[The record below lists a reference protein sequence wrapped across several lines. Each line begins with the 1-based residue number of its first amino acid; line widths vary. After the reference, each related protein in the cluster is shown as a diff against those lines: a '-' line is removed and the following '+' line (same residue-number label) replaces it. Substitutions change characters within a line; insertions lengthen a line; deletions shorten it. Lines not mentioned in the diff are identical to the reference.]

1 MKFNALL
8 TLIFM
13 LTGAASAQAPE
24 DPTAR
29 IAWLQ
34 EAEHSLLNYRRSLL
48 DQEADLAEPLWIVND
63 EGIVIVVDGGPI
75 YDNAAVVAELAA
87 SFAIDET
94 IDDTLIPGA
103 SQALRGVAELVMAGR
118 VSDVRADVKSAYEAP
133 SYAVRNDALA
143 EIERRL
149 EAVRELVTATLQER
163 DRSAATE
170 PVTAPD
176 IDDWRAQL
184 ARFGASL
191 PVPEGDLVEPPS
203 YDGDRCAPRP
213 NPVYIEVLLGE
224 GIREACSSGNWR
236 YLGGG
241 SLTRPE
247 GQGSC
252 VWCPS
257 GYYWRSG
264 WGCCF
269 PE

>member
-1 MKFNALL
+1 MKFKALL
-8 TLIFM
+8 ILLFM
-13 LTGAASAQAPE
+13 LTGAAWAQAPE

-63 EGIVIVVDGGPI
+63 EGIVTVVDGGPI
-75 YDNAAVVAELAA
+75 YDNAAVLAELAA

-94 IDDTLIPGA
+94 INDSLVPGA
-103 SQALRGVAELVMAGR
+103 SQALRTVAEMVAAGR
-118 VSDVRADVKSAYEAP
+118 VRDVRAAVKAAYETP
-133 SYAVRNDALA
+133 SYEVRNAALA

-149 EAVRELVTATLQER
+149 AAVRELVTATLQER
-163 DRSAATE
+163 DGPAATE
-170 PVTAPD
+170 PVTDPD

-191 PVPEGDLVEPPS
+191 PLPEGDLVEPPS
-203 YDGDRCAPRP
+203 YDGDRCDPRP
-213 NPVYIEVLLGE
+213 NPVYIEVLEGE
-224 GIREACSSGNWR
+224 GTREACSRNNWQYRSG
-236 YLGGG
+236 G
-241 SLTRPE
+241 LTRPE

-257 GYYWRSG
+257 GYYFRSG